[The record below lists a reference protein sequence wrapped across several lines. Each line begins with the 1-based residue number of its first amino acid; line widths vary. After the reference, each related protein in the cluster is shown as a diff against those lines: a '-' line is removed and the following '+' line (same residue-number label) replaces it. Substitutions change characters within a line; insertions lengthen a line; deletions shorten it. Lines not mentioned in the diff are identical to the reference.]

1 MCEASAAGK
10 DEEASTDPMA
20 NDATERAITHLER
33 RIEALAKVLE
43 SCRKIMLVARLAI
56 AAGALWIAAT
66 LADLVAF
73 WPFGLVAAICAI
85 IGGIVAYGSNAST
98 ARQSRAEMRAAEA
111 ERSALIDR
119 MNLKQVVG
127 PHLLH

>member
-1 MCEASAAGK
+1 
-10 DEEASTDPMA
+10 MA
-20 NDATERAITHLER
+20 DDATERAITYLER
-33 RIEALAKVLE
+33 RIEAIAKVLE

-56 AAGALWIAAT
+56 AAGAVWISAT
-66 LADLVAF
+66 VADLVTF
-73 WPFGLVAAICAI
+73 RPFGLVAAICAI

-119 MNLKQVVG
+119 MNLKQVVSTR
-127 PHLLH
+127 LLH

>member
-1 MCEASAAGK
+1 
-10 DEEASTDPMA
+10 MA

-73 WPFGLVAAICAI
+73 WPFGLVAAICGI

-98 ARQSRAEMRAAEA
+98 ARQSRVEMRAAEA

>member
-1 MCEASAAGK
+1 
-10 DEEASTDPMA
+10 MA
-20 NDATERAITHLER
+20 DDATKRAITRLET
-33 RIEALAKVLE
+33 RIEILAKILE
-43 SCRKIMLVARLAI
+43 SCRKVMLVARVSI
-56 AAGALWIAAT
+56 AAGAVWIGVT
-66 LADLVAF
+66 LTGLVAF
-73 WPFGLVAAICAI
+73 SSLGLVAAVCAI

-111 ERSALIDR
+111 ERSALIDA